1 MTILRPSLLRRIGNS
16 IRLSRRKRGATIDL
30 TPNGFVFS
38 QQRKTVEIRW
48 DQVSQIDA
56 GVRDH
61 ITFDTFYIV
70 LFAGGRKLV
79 VEELDDGFRQL
90 EFAIHER
97 WPQIRERW
105 LQLLSVPLHQA
116 HYETL
121 WKRGG

>member
-1 MTILRPSLLRRIGNS
+1 MRRIGNS

-30 TPNGFVFS
+30 TADGFVFT
-38 QQRKTVEIRW
+38 QRRKTVDVRWEEISR
-48 DQVSQIDA
+48 IDA

-70 LFAGGRKLV
+70 VFAGGRNLV
-79 VEELDDGFRQL
+79 IEELDDGFRQL

-121 WKRGG
+121 WKR